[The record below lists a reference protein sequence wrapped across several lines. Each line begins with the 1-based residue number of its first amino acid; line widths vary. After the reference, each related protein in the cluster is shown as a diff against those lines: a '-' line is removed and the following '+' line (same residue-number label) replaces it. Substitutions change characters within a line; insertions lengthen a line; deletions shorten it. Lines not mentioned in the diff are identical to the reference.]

1 MGNRNIASAYL
12 KTNEV
17 QADDILGFIES
28 KKSKDSFYGKK
39 VCAVHLILLC
49 TWAPGARAGED
60 TSSPARL
67 DMFLGGSQDCGRDV
81 PMPVLPGRYNFRSIS
96 FLIMAISSITSLSL
110 FLVATRS
117 NRSNMVNWS
126 NKYPSYSFSMFGI
139 KLYYI
144 YKIYTESS

>member
-49 TWAPGARAGED
+49 TWVPGARAGED

-67 DMFLGGSQDCGRDV
+67 DMFLGGSQDCGRV
-81 PMPVLPGRYNFRSIS
+81 
-96 FLIMAISSITSLSL
+96 
-110 FLVATRS
+110 
-117 NRSNMVNWS
+117 
-126 NKYPSYSFSMFGI
+126 
-139 KLYYI
+139 
-144 YKIYTESS
+144 